1 MIPSEINPRW
11 WLTVSAD
18 LFYAQQSWFLI
29 VVDHYS
35 KFPFV
40 RKLNN
45 LSTGAVVKE
54 IKTIFAENGIQE
66 TLQCAN
72 NPQFTSVEFQQPASQ
87 YGFNIIMSSPHYPR
101 GHGLVEHQVQTVK
114 RFILECG
121 ETREDIDLALL
132 APRTTPL
139 SPNIASPAELLSGRI
154 FKSTLPAKIYPSKD

>member
-1 MIPSEINPRW
+1 M
-11 WLTVSAD
+11 SAD

-54 IKTIFAENGIQE
+54 INTIFAENGIQE

-87 YGFNIIMSSPHYPR
+87 YGFNIIMSCPHYPR
-101 GHGLVEHQVQTVK
+101 GQTVK

-139 SPNIASPAELLSGRI
+139 SPNIALPAELLSGRI